1 MEANHKVS
9 EIELRKYRVVW
20 KQLLKVWLHTPH
32 GVLNHAHVHLG
43 EKEKMYTLVF
53 FFATIPSICI
63 AFVFW
68 HLQSITELEVS
79 HMKGFSSG

>member
-53 FFATIPSICI
+53 FLQQFHQFVLLLFFGTCSPSLNLR
-63 AFVFW
+63 FP
-68 HLQSITELEVS
+68 T
-79 HMKGFSSG
+79 